1 MTRPTFRVH
10 LATHH
15 DGRITGRLVA
25 AMDTGGVPPPT
36 GYGTTDEQVLSQLA
50 LALDESVPDHRPF
63 LWREALQMRTIEVQV
78 HPQSIVHK
86 RMVIGRDRLP
96 LSIGYAWA
104 GLPRGGFK
112 VVIPPLGWTFVLE
125 DMEIAA
131 EVIGQSVASALLGER
146 AAEVYALRDVEN
158 ERIVEWSPTLARRP
172 GQRRFAGGH
181 TSTPTL
187 DAVAEDWVEREKR
200 RRGRRLVGTF
210 ELDRELPL
218 VTRQPPRSLL
228 LVGPSGAGKTTW
240 VRALARA
247 LGKSDGPVPRIWATS
262 ADRIVAG
269 MSYLG
274 MWEQRCLDLVE
285 ELSGEGDLLY
295 FERLA
300 PVLAP
305 QTGRSSI
312 ADLLVPAV
320 VAGEI
325 ALLGE
330 CTPEELEQLTRKAAT
345 LMSVFHVV
353 RIDPTAPAAM
363 PALLAA
369 YQARA
374 NPRLRIDGAGLRRL
388 VQHLELF
395 QRDIAFPGKGFRFLD
410 ALNKLHAPDP
420 LPAASD
426 GDEPAV
432 VREDATVLD
441 AEAVS
446 QSFARTTGL
455 PIELVSDAR
464 RASREHVA
472 AQLRRG
478 VIGQD
483 EACSAAAR
491 VLTRLKAGLNDP
503 ERPIGSLFFV
513 GPTGVGKTELAKQ
526 LARYM
531 FGSADKMI
539 RVDMSEY
546 MLPGAAQRLLASGR
560 GLRSLVDQVRERPLG
575 IVLFDEIE
583 KAHPEVFDLLLGLL
597 GEGRLTDVDGRL
609 VDFRMTLVVMTSNL
623 GVRSGAGTGF
633 GGVDQMNAE
642 LLGAVRGHFRP
653 EFWNRI
659 DHVIAFRAL
668 SMVDIRRVVELE
680 LAKLADRVG
689 FVRRRLRLRVSDDA
703 RDLLARLG
711 WHPTRGARPL
721 KRVLEERVVAPIAV
735 RMAEDP
741 ALQDREIEVVVAHG
755 DPGSSGTW
763 AHTRDGGAL
772 VLELHDPAN
781 A

>member
-1 MTRPTFRVH
+1 MTRPTLRVH

-25 AMDTGGVPPPT
+25 AVDPGRVPPPT
-36 GYGTTDEQVLSQLA
+36 AYGTSDEQVLSQLA
-50 LALDESVPDHRPF
+50 LALEESVPDVQPYR
-63 LWREALQMRTIEVQV
+63 WTETLQMRTIDVQV

-86 RMVIGRDRLP
+86 RIVIGRDHLSV
-96 LSIGYAWA
+96 SIGYAWA
-104 GLPRGGFK
+104 ALPRGGFK
-112 VVIPPLGWTFVLE
+112 VVIPMLGWTFVLE

-131 EVIGQSVASALLGER
+131 EVIGQSLASALLGER
-146 AAEVYALRDVEN
+146 AAEVYALRDVAS
-158 ERIVEWSPTLARRP
+158 ERVIEWAPTLGRKGRAH
-172 GQRRFAGGH
+172 RFGAG
-181 TSTPTL
+181 TSRTPTL
-187 DAVAEDWVEREKR
+187 DAVAEDWIERERR
-200 RRGRRLVGTF
+200 RRGRRLVGHF
-210 ELDRELPL
+210 DFSRELPL
-218 VTRQPPRSLL
+218 LESRPPRSLL
-228 LVGPSGAGKTTW
+228 LVGPSGAGKTSW
-240 VRALARA
+240 VRALARV
-247 LGKSDGPVPRIWATS
+247 LGKRRSDGITPKIWATS

-269 MSYLG
+269 MAYLG
-274 MWEQRCLDLVE
+274 MWEKRCLDLVE
-285 ELSGEGDLLY
+285 ELSGEDDILY

-300 PVLAP
+300 PVLAA

-312 ADLLVPAV
+312 ADLLLPAV
-320 VAGEI
+320 VSGEI
-325 ALLGE
+325 ALLAE
-330 CTPEELEQLTRKAAT
+330 CTHEELDQLTRRAPA
-345 LMSVFHVV
+345 LLAGFHHV
-353 RIDPTAPAAM
+353 RIEPTPAAAM
-363 PALLAA
+363 PPLLAA
-369 YQARA
+369 YQERENRA
-374 NPRLRIDGAGLRRL
+374 LRIDGAGLRRL
-388 VQHLELF
+388 VQHLELL

-410 ALNKLHAPDP
+410 ALNKLHGAELDASASANDDDDGSTPAP
-420 LPAASD
+420 
-426 GDEPAV
+426 
-432 VREDATVLD
+432 DATVLD
-441 AEAVS
+441 AEGIS
-446 QSFARTTGL
+446 REFARTTGL
-455 PIELVSDAR
+455 PLELVSDAR

-531 FGSADKMI
+531 FGDADRMI

-575 IVLFDEIE
+575 LVLFDEIE

-623 GVRSGAGTGF
+623 GVAGRSGSGFDDREQAG
-633 GGVDQMNAE
+633 AE
-642 LLGAVRGHFRP
+642 VLAAVRAHFRP

-668 SMVDIRRVVELE
+668 SMDDIRSVVQLE
-680 LAKLADRVG
+680 LAKVAERVG
-689 FVRRRLRLRVSDDA
+689 LVRRRLRLRVSEDA
-703 RDLLARLG
+703 RGMLARLG

-721 KRVLEERVVAPIAV
+721 KRVIEDRIVAPIAV
-735 RMAEDP
+735 LVAEDP
-741 ALQDREIEVVVAHG
+741 SIADREIHVVLASADDLANRRARGEIVIAL
-755 DPGSSGTW
+755 DD
-763 AHTRDGGAL
+763 AIGA
-772 VLELHDPAN
+772 
-781 A
+781 